1 MNRMK
6 NNNFFASFKYAL
18 AGLIHASK
26 GERNFRFHL
35 FAAFV
40 VVIVATL
47 SRVSMIEWVILIGC
61 IAGMLSLEL
70 INSALERVVDL
81 ASPEIHDFAKQAKDM
96 GAAAVLVF
104 ACASAIIGILIFLPK
119 WMEIFN

>member
-1 MNRMK
+1 MK
-6 NNNFFASFKYAL
+6 NNNFTSSFKYAFE
-18 AGLIHASK
+18 GIIHASK

-35 FAAFV
+35 FAAILV
-40 VVIVATL
+40 LVAGIFSQISL
-47 SRVSMIEWVILIGC
+47 IEWIILILC
-61 IAGMLSLEL
+61 ISVMLSLEL

-96 GAAAVLVF
+96 SAAAVLVF